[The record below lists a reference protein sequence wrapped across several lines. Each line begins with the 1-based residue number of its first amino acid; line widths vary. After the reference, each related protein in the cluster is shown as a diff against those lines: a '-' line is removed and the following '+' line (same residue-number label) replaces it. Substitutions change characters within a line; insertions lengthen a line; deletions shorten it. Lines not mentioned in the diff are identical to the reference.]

1 MNNHCKY
8 QETIYF
14 SNWQIQ
20 SRYLISRKVIEI
32 NTFLTLVRISKIG
45 SSRRAHLSL
54 AEKVSWKNGPKS
66 AKCSTNKTASGARTF
81 FFINEALSHLLK
93 KLLNLLTYYFHHRV
107 RNEEASRERAPFAK
121 MHFHKEN
128 FFTTMS
134 STLAAC
140 PKLKN
145 QPKILIQY

>member
-1 MNNHCKY
+1 MGQNLQNVVPTKLH
-8 QETIYF
+8 QGLE
-14 SNWQIQ
+14 
-20 SRYLISRKVIEI
+20 L
-32 NTFLTLVRISKIG
+32 
-45 SSRRAHLSL
+45 
-54 AEKVSWKNGPKS
+54 
-66 AKCSTNKTASGARTF
+66 F

>member
-1 MNNHCKY
+1 MGQNLQN
-8 QETIYF
+8 
-14 SNWQIQ
+14 
-20 SRYLISRKVIEI
+20 VIP
-32 NTFLTLVRISKIG
+32 TKL
-45 SSRRAHLSL
+45 HQ
-54 AEKVSWKNGPKS
+54 
-66 AKCSTNKTASGARTF
+66 GARTF

-107 RNEEASRERAPFAK
+107 RNEEASRERERAPFAK

-145 QPKILIQY
+145 QPKILTLN